1 MKIIAID
8 FGEVRTGIAICD
20 EKETISYPLQTIVE
34 KNEENLINKIKEIVI
49 KNKAEMALVG
59 LALNMNGDFGDS
71 AKKCEEFAQKLKNT
85 LEIPI
90 ALWDERQ
97 TTKLA
102 SRFLIEANTKKRK
115 KKKIID
121 NVAATLIL
129 ESFLQYKKN
138 NNKIKLL

>member
-20 EKETISYPLQTIVE
+20 EKETISYPLKTIVE
-34 KNEENLINKIKEIVI
+34 KNEENLINKIKEIIV
-49 KNKAEMALVG
+49 KNKAEMILVG
-59 LALNMNGDFGDS
+59 LALNMNGEFGDS
-71 AKKCEEFAQKLKNT
+71 AKQCEEFAKKLKNT
-85 LEIPI
+85 LNLPV

-102 SRFLIEANTKKRK
+102 SKFLIEANTKKRK

-121 NVAATLIL
+121 YVAATLIL

>member
-71 AKKCEEFAQKLKNT
+71 AKKCEEFAQKLKN
-85 LEIPI
+85 
-90 ALWDERQ
+90 
-97 TTKLA
+97 
-102 SRFLIEANTKKRK
+102 
-115 KKKIID
+115 
-121 NVAATLIL
+121 
-129 ESFLQYKKN
+129 
-138 NNKIKLL
+138 

>member
-8 FGEVRTGIAICD
+8 FGQVRTGIAMCD
-20 EKETISYPLQTIVE
+20 EKETISYPLQVIVE
-34 KNEENLINKIKEIVI
+34 KDENTLVEKIKEIVNN
-49 KNKAEMALVG
+49 KKAEMVLVG
-59 LALNMNGDFGDS
+59 LALNMSGEFGES
-71 AKKCEEFAQKLKNT
+71 AKKCKEFAQKLKNS
-85 LEIPI
+85 LNIPI

-102 SRFLIEANTKKRK
+102 SRFLIEAKTKKHK

-138 NNKIKLL
+138 NNQIKLL